1 MIGLTLIYVGA
12 FLVFGWGIAHLF
24 ATKSVARGF
33 GEISADNKNIITM
46 EWIVEGATLIFVGLL
61 AAVVTIIGRHD
72 PVSRMVYLVLFFF
85 LNALSIISLF
95 TGFKVS
101 LPPFKLC
108 PVIFTGSSLLIM
120 TGCLID

>member
-1 MIGLTLIYVGA
+1 MTGLILICAGA
-12 FLVFGWGIAHLF
+12 FFVFGWGIAHLF
-24 ATKSVARGF
+24 ATKSVVRGF

-46 EWIVEGATLIFVGLL
+46 EWIIEGATLIFVGLL
-61 AAVVTIIGRHD
+61 AAVVSIVCRHD
-72 PVSRMVYLVLFFF
+72 PISRMVYLVSFFF

-101 LPPFKLC
+101 FLPFKLC